1 MELEYLKTAN
11 SLLLWISVL
20 PPVGLVIYQAWLFM
34 KKAKETGKLMGIT
47 QEQFKNATKSAFAA
61 SLGPSIVI
69 VIGMVGL
76 LTSVGGPVAWLRL
89 AYIGSV
95 MYELPAADRAATAA
109 GSTLGT
115 ANMTEA
121 AFANAVWIM
130 TVCSLGWIIISAL
143 FTDKMGILRDKVAGD
158 SKAALAVIATAGGLG
173 GMGYQAFTRAIP
185 APGGSFVN
193 AQTITVLAGFIIM
206 VLMNLYAKSSGK
218 AWVKQFGIT
227 IAMVGGMAIGSFF
240 M

>member
-1 MELEYLKTAN
+1 MELEYLKVAN
-11 SLLLWISVL
+11 SPIMWISVI
-20 PPVGLVIYQAWLFM
+20 PPVALVMYQAVLFLRRSIRDGQ
-34 KKAKETGKLMGIT
+34 KMGIT
-47 QEQFKNATKSAFAA
+47 DIQMKTAAKSALFA

-76 LTSVGGPVAWLRL
+76 LTSVGGPVAWMRL

-115 ANMTEA
+115 ADMTMG

-130 TVCSLGWIIISAL
+130 TVCCLGWIIISAL
-143 FTDKMGILRDKVAGD
+143 FTDKMGVLRDKVAGN
-158 SKAALAVIATAGGLG
+158 SKAALSVIAVAGGLG
-173 GMGYQAFTRAIP
+173 GMSYQAFTRAIP
-185 APGGSFVN
+185 EFTE
-193 AQTITVLAGFIIM
+193 QTITVIAGFTIM
-206 VLMNLYAKSSGK
+206 VLMNLYAKKSDK
-218 AWVKQFGIT
+218 AWAKQFGIT
-227 IAMVGGMAIGSFF
+227 IAMVGGMFIGSFF

>member
-11 SLLLWISVL
+11 NLWMWISVL
-20 PPVGLVIYQAWLFM
+20 PPVGLVIYQAYLFM
-34 KKAKETGKLMGIT
+34 KKAMETGKLMGIT
-47 QEQFKNATKSAFAA
+47 QEQMKTGAKSAFVA
-61 SLGPSIVI
+61 SLGPSLVI

-76 LTSVGGPVAWLRL
+76 LTSIGGPVAWLRL

-115 ANMTEA
+115 SNMTVE

-143 FTDKMGILRDKVAGD
+143 FTDKMGVLRDKVAGN
-158 SKAALAVIATAGGLG
+158 SRAVLAVIATAGGLG
-173 GMGYQAFTRAIP
+173 GMSYQAFTRAIP

-193 AQTITVLAGFIIM
+193 AQTIAVVAGFIIM
-206 VLMNLYAKSSGK
+206 VVMNLYHKKTGK
-218 AWVKQFGIT
+218 AWAKQFGIT
-227 IAMVGGMAIGSFF
+227 IAMVGAMVVGSVFI
-240 M
+240 